1 MADKILILDDNAPL
15 VDAIRAILERERYT
29 VDTSLMRSVE
39 DVERSKPD
47 LIIIDT
53 PPGKRAKTVNFVQCL
68 RLNPATARSPVIIM
82 TTLLKGL
89 DAGLLRDRGIHV
101 LNKPF
106 ELDEL
111 LSSVDMLLRHGKQT
125 AQSND

>member
-1 MADKILILDDNAPL
+1 VADKILVLDDNAPL
-15 VDAIRAILERERYT
+15 VDAIRAILERERYG
-29 VDTSLMRSVE
+29 VDTSLMRTIE
-39 DVERSKPD
+39 DVSRSKPD
-47 LIIIDT
+47 LLIIDA
-53 PPGKRAKTVNFVQCL
+53 PPGKRAKTINFVQCL
-68 RLNPATARSPVIIM
+68 RLNPGTARVPVIIM
-82 TTLLKGL
+82 TSLLQGL